1 MRTTT
6 YPSDLTDEQWAL
18 IEPFFP
24 VHPGGRARSTD
35 LRAVVDAILY
45 LLHSG
50 CAWRYLPADFPPRST
65 VWRYFDEWRRGGILE
80 AIHDALRRKVRA
92 AAKPYAPRTTA
103 SVDSQSVDTTCGGEQ
118 RGRDNAKDID
128 GRKRHIVVDG
138 MGLLL
143 AVSVTAADIDDAA
156 AAPELFSRLGGQ
168 PMSRVR
174 RMFADGKYHNHDLY
188 RWVDKNARWALT
200 VIGRPAGSRG
210 WVKLPIRWVV
220 ERTFAWLGRCR
231 RLSKDRERSVLSS
244 ESMVRLAMIHLMLRR
259 LKPGRM
265 GTPFRYKRAA

>member
-1 MRTTT
+1 
-6 YPSDLTDEQWAL
+6 
-18 IEPFFP
+18 
-24 VHPGGRARSTD
+24 
-35 LRAVVDAILY
+35 
-45 LLHSG
+45 
-50 CAWRYLPADFPPRST
+50 
-65 VWRYFDEWRRGGILE
+65 
-80 AIHDALRRKVRA
+80 
-92 AAKPYAPRTTA
+92 
-103 SVDSQSVDTTCGGEQ
+103 
-118 RGRDNAKDID
+118 
-128 GRKRHIVVDG
+128 